1 MIVTPTIVSLR
12 EGIEIALIL
21 AIMLSYLRGT
31 RQPELKRYIYGGVL
45 LALVSSIAI
54 AFILGAV
61 WGIFEGPALAL
72 FEGSMV
78 LFAAFLLTT
87 MVLWMWRT
95 GSGIASEIEESMEEH
110 VLVKSGIG
118 LMLLSF
124 ALILREG
131 VELVLFTTALV
142 IQDGIITYLGI
153 AIGLSISLIIGA
165 LMYAGS
171 LKTSMKKLFNWTSV
185 LLVLFAAG
193 MIAYGIHELQ
203 EAGLLLIGP
212 LELWNINPPLLPD
225 GSYPLFHENGLIG
238 GLAKGLF
245 GYNGNPSAL
254 ELLSYIIYLTIV
266 SLYYYWYQRTKD
278 VSSIPSTPRIESDPH
293 LMNQP

>member
-1 MIVTPTIVSLR
+1 MIITPTIVSLR

-31 RQPELKRYIYGGVL
+31 KQQELKRYVYGGVL
-45 LALVSSIAI
+45 LALVSSITI
-54 AFILGAV
+54 SFVLGVVWDIL
-61 WGIFEGPALAL
+61 EGPALSL

-87 MVLWMWRT
+87 MVLWMWQT
-95 GSGIASEIEESMEEH
+95 GSGIASEIEESMEQH
-110 VLVKSGIG
+110 MLVKSGIG
-118 LMLLSF
+118 LLLLSF

-142 IQDGIITYLGI
+142 IQEGTITYLGI
-153 AIGLSISLIIGA
+153 AIGLSIAFIIGV

-171 LKTSMKKLFNWTSV
+171 VRISMKKLFNWTSV

-193 MIAYGIHELQ
+193 MVAYGIHELQ

-225 GSYPLFHENGLIG
+225 GSYPLLHENGLIG
-238 GLAKGLF
+238 GLAKSLF

-254 ELLSYIIYLTIV
+254 ELVGYISYLAIV
-266 SLYYYWYQRTKD
+266 SLYYIWHKNYKTIKV
-278 VSSIPSTPRIESDPH
+278 VSSHTENPEHVQAIH
-293 LMNQP
+293 

>member
-1 MIVTPTIVSLR
+1 MIITPTIVSLR

-31 RQPELKRYIYGGVL
+31 KQQELKRYVYGGVL
-45 LALVSSIAI
+45 LALVSSITI
-54 AFILGAV
+54 SFVLGV
-61 WGIFEGPALAL
+61 IWGIFEGPALSL

-78 LFAAFLLTT
+78 LFAALLLTT
-87 MVLWMWRT
+87 MILWMWQT
-95 GSGIASEIEESMEEH
+95 GSGIASEIEESMEQH
-110 VLVKSGIG
+110 MLVKSGIG
-118 LMLLSF
+118 LLLLSF

-142 IQDGIITYLGI
+142 IQEGIITYLGI
-153 AIGLSISLIIGA
+153 AIGLSIAFVIGV

-171 LKTSMKKLFNWTSV
+171 VRISMKKLFNWTSV

-193 MIAYGIHELQ
+193 MVAYGIHELQ

-225 GSYPLFHENGLIG
+225 GSYPLLHENGLIG
-238 GLAKGLF
+238 GLAKSLF

-254 ELLSYIIYLTIV
+254 ELVGYISYLAIV
-266 SLYYYWYQRTKD
+266 SLYYIWHKNYKTIKV
-278 VSSIPSTPRIESDPH
+278 VSSHTENPEHVQAIH
-293 LMNQP
+293 

>member
-12 EGIEIALIL
+12 EGVEIALIL

-31 RQPELKRYIYGGVL
+31 KQPELKRYIYGGAL
-45 LALVSSIAI
+45 LAIVSSITV

-72 FEGSMV
+72 FEGSV
-78 LFAAFLLTT
+78 ILVAAFLLTT
-87 MVLWMWRT
+87 MVLWMWQT
-95 GSGIASEIEESMEEH
+95 GSGIASEIEESMAEQA
-110 VLVKSGIG
+110 LVKSGVG
-118 LMLLSF
+118 LLLLSF

-142 IQDGIITYLGI
+142 IQEGAITYLGV
-153 AIGLSISLIIGA
+153 ALGLSIALALGV
-165 LMYAGS
+165 LMYLGS
-171 LKTSMKKLFNWTSV
+171 VRISMKKLFNWTSV

-193 MIAYGIHELQ
+193 MVAYGIHELQ
-203 EAGLLLIGP
+203 EAGLLLFGP

-225 GSYPLFHENGLIG
+225 GSYPLLHENGLIG
-238 GLAKGLF
+238 GLAKSLL

-254 ELLSYIIYLTIV
+254 EIIGYLAYLTIV
-266 SLYYYWYQRTKD
+266 SLYYYWHQIKAGSSFETTKMEKS
-278 VSSIPSTPRIESDPH
+278 SSIQTV
-293 LMNQP
+293 

>member
-1 MIVTPTIVSLR
+1 MIITPTIVSLR

-31 RQPELKRYIYGGVL
+31 KQQELKRYVYGGVL
-45 LALVSSIAI
+45 LALVSSITI
-54 AFILGAV
+54 SFVLGVVWDIL
-61 WGIFEGPALAL
+61 EGPALSL

-87 MVLWMWRT
+87 MVLWMWQT
-95 GSGIASEIEESMEEH
+95 GSGIASEIEESMEQH
-110 VLVKSGIG
+110 MLVKSGIG
-118 LMLLSF
+118 LLLLSF

-142 IQDGIITYLGI
+142 IQEGTITYLGI
-153 AIGLSISLIIGA
+153 AIGLSIAFIIGV

-171 LKTSMKKLFNWTSV
+171 VRISMKKLFNWTSV

-193 MIAYGIHELQ
+193 MVAYGIHELQ

-225 GSYPLFHENGLIG
+225 GSYPLLHENGLIG
-238 GLAKGLF
+238 GLAKSLF

-254 ELLSYIIYLTIV
+254 ELVGYASYLAIV
-266 SLYYYWYQRTKD
+266 SFYYFWYKKYKTTKV
-278 VSSIPSTPRIESDPH
+278 VSSHTENPEHMQAIH
-293 LMNQP
+293 